1 MFEHRLRALHSWT
14 RDATMQTT
22 TTATAAVSVVFGGG
36 LNAGEAAAAAAARC
50 RRLRRRRRRVSPRGL
65 NAQRRRTP
73 PLLAAAAQNDF
84 DAARRRPNN
93 DNCRHFVNLKNGI
106 EAIPTLKRELGIVDY
121 DFVRI
126 QSSLLEAGNVEKMI
140 LELDAALLAQ
150 LALGRSCFVWD
161 YGSRDVVKGKGN
173 PRALWYG
180 VEFVRFALRREWFPD
195 GVGATAPPPVLRGK
209 QVEKDWTYKLSML
222 SRGAK
227 RKIRYYKQFIPEG
240 VCDVRLIGVYRP
252 TTHDD
257 DVEFY
262 RSTLFREEEIWNDKD
277 DVTPTNSSG
286 VIMSEEETVRAIEEL
301 GFHLF
306 YSGAEEP
313 AWLNQIKPGG
323 GG

>member
-1 MFEHRLRALHSWT
+1 MR
-14 RDATMQTT
+14 T
-22 TTATAAVSVVFGGG
+22 TTAATAGVVFGGG
-36 LNAGEAAAAAAARC
+36 LNAGEAAA
-50 RRLRRRRRRVSPRGL
+50 RRRRRWGASSSSAGASSNRRPRGGGGGGVVK
-65 NAQRRRTP
+65 RTA
-73 PLLAAAAQNDF
+73 LASAQNDF
-84 DAARRRPNN
+84 DADAARRNRRN

-106 EAIPTLKRELGIVDY
+106 EAIPTLKRELQIVDY

-126 QSSLLEAGNVEKMI
+126 QSSLLEAGNVERMI

-161 YGSRDVVKGKGN
+161 FGSRDVVKGKGN

-195 GVGATAPPPVLRGK
+195 GVGETAPPPVLRGK
-209 QVEKDWTYKLSML
+209 QVEKDWTNKLSML

-240 VCDVRLIGVYRP
+240 VYDVRLIGVYRP

-262 RSTLFREEEIWNDKD
+262 RSTLFREE
-277 DVTPTNSSG
+277 DVVVSREDEEPTPTSSSTG

-323 GG
+323 R

>member
-1 MFEHRLRALHSWT
+1 
-14 RDATMQTT
+14 MQTT
-22 TTATAAVSVVFGGG
+22 AATVRG
-36 LNAGEAAAAAAARC
+36 LNAGGEAAAHCHRRHHRRWGASSSSASIRN
-50 RRLRRRRRRVSPRGL
+50 RRLVSPRL
-65 NAQRRRTP
+65 
-73 PLLAAAAQNDF
+73 AAAQNA
-84 DAARRRPNN
+84 DADATRRRRPNN
-93 DNCRHFVNLKNGI
+93 NNCRHFVNLKNGI
-106 EAIPTLKRELGIVDY
+106 EAIPTLKRELQIVDY

-209 QVEKDWTYKLSML
+209 QVEKDWTNKLSML

-262 RSTLFREEEIWNDKD
+262 RSTLFREEEIWNDD
-277 DVTPTNSSG
+277 DATPTTSSSGG

-313 AWLNQIKPGG
+313 AWLNQIKPPGG
-323 GG
+323 R

>member
-1 MFEHRLRALHSWT
+1 MR
-14 RDATMQTT
+14 
-22 TTATAAVSVVFGGG
+22 TTAATVSG
-36 LNAGEAAAAAAARC
+36 LNAGEAAAAHCRHRRRWGASSSSGGGI
-50 RRLRRRRRRVSPRGL
+50 RRLVSPRGL

-73 PLLAAAAQNDF
+73 LLAAAAAQNDDD
-84 DAARRRPNN
+84 DAKLRRLN
-93 DNCRHFVNLKNGI
+93 DNNCRHFVNLKNGI

-161 YGSRDVVKGKGN
+161 YGSRDVGKGKGN

-262 RSTLFREEEIWNDKD
+262 RSTLFREEEIWNED
-277 DVTPTNSSG
+277 DVTPTTNSSSG

-313 AWLNQIKPGG
+313 AWVNQIKPGG
-323 GG
+323 G

>member
-1 MFEHRLRALHSWT
+1 
-14 RDATMQTT
+14 MQTT
-22 TTATAAVSVVFGGG
+22 AATVRG
-36 LNAGEAAAAAAARC
+36 LNAGGEAAAAAAHC
-50 RRLRRRRRRVSPRGL
+50 RRRRHHRWGASSSSGIRNRRLVSPR
-65 NAQRRRTP
+65 
-73 PLLAAAAQNDF
+73 LAAAQHA
-84 DAARRRPNN
+84 DADATRRRRPNDN
-93 DNCRHFVNLKNGI
+93 NCRHFVNLKNGI
-106 EAIPTLKRELGIVDY
+106 EAIPTLKRELQIVDY

-262 RSTLFREEEIWNDKD
+262 RSTLFREEEIWNDD
-277 DVTPTNSSG
+277 DATPTSSSSSG
-286 VIMSEEETVRAIEEL
+286 GGGVSMSEEETVRAIEEL

-313 AWLNQIKPGG
+313 AWLNQIKPPGG
-323 GG
+323 R

>member
-1 MFEHRLRALHSWT
+1 
-14 RDATMQTT
+14 MQTT
-22 TTATAAVSVVFGGG
+22 TAATVSVVFGGG
-36 LNAGEAAAAAAARC
+36 LNAGGEAAAHCHRRHRRWGGASSSIPIRNRRLVSPRLAAAQKSDFEDADAA
-50 RRLRRRRRRVSPRGL
+50 RRRRRR
-65 NAQRRRTP
+65 
-73 PLLAAAAQNDF
+73 
-84 DAARRRPNN
+84 RPNN
-93 DNCRHFVNLKNGI
+93 NCRHFVNLKNGI
-106 EAIPTLKRELGIVDY
+106 EAIPTLKRELQIVDY

-209 QVEKDWTYKLSML
+209 QVEKDWTHKLSML

-262 RSTLFREEEIWNDKD
+262 RSTLFREEEIWNDDD
-277 DVTPTNSSG
+277 DVTPTTSSSGGG

-313 AWLNQIKPGG
+313 AWLNQIKPPGG
-323 GG
+323 R

>member
-1 MFEHRLRALHSWT
+1 
-14 RDATMQTT
+14 MQTT
-22 TTATAAVSVVFGGG
+22 TAATVSVVFCGG
-36 LNAGEAAAAAAARC
+36 LNAGGEAAAHCHRRHRRWGGASSSIPIRN
-50 RRLRRRRRRVSPRGL
+50 RRLVSPR
-65 NAQRRRTP
+65 
-73 PLLAAAAQNDF
+73 LAAAQKSDF
-84 DAARRRPNN
+84 EDADAARRRPNN
-93 DNCRHFVNLKNGI
+93 NCRHFVNLKNGI
-106 EAIPTLKRELGIVDY
+106 EAIPTLKRELQIVDY

-209 QVEKDWTYKLSML
+209 QVEKDWTHKLSML

-262 RSTLFREEEIWNDKD
+262 RSTLFREEEIWNDDD
-277 DVTPTNSSG
+277 DVTPTTSSSGGG

-313 AWLNQIKPGG
+313 AWLNQIKPPGG
-323 GG
+323 R

>member
-1 MFEHRLRALHSWT
+1 
-14 RDATMQTT
+14 MQTT
-22 TTATAAVSVVFGGG
+22 AATVSVVFGGG
-36 LNAGEAAAAAAARC
+36 LNAGGEAAAAHCHRRHRRWGGASNSIPIRN
-50 RRLRRRRRRVSPRGL
+50 RRLVSPR
-65 NAQRRRTP
+65 
-73 PLLAAAAQNDF
+73 LAAAQKSDF
-84 DAARRRPNN
+84 EDADAARRRRRPNN
-93 DNCRHFVNLKNGI
+93 NNNCRHFVNLKNGI
-106 EAIPTLKRELGIVDY
+106 EAIPTLKRELQIVDY

-209 QVEKDWTYKLSML
+209 QVEKDWTHKLSML

-262 RSTLFREEEIWNDKD
+262 RSTLFREEEIWNDD
-277 DVTPTNSSG
+277 DVTPTTSSSGGG

-313 AWLNQIKPGG
+313 AWLNQIKPPGG
-323 GG
+323 R

>member
-1 MFEHRLRALHSWT
+1 M
-14 RDATMQTT
+14 MQTT
-22 TTATAAVSVVFGGG
+22 AATVRG
-36 LNAGEAAAAAAARC
+36 LNAAGEAAAAAHC
-50 RRLRRRRRRVSPRGL
+50 RRRHHRWGASSSGGSIRNRRLVSPRL
-65 NAQRRRTP
+65 
-73 PLLAAAAQNDF
+73 AAAQNA
-84 DAARRRPNN
+84 DADATRRRRRPNN
-93 DNCRHFVNLKNGI
+93 NNNCRHFVNLKNGI
-106 EAIPTLKRELGIVDY
+106 EAIPTLKRELQIVDY

-209 QVEKDWTYKLSML
+209 QVEKDWTHKLSML

-262 RSTLFREEEIWNDKD
+262 RSTLFREEEIWNDD
-277 DVTPTNSSG
+277 DATPTTSSSG
-286 VIMSEEETVRAIEEL
+286 GGVSMSEEETVRAIEEL

-313 AWLNQIKPGG
+313 AWLNQIKPPGG
-323 GG
+323 R

>member
-1 MFEHRLRALHSWT
+1 MRTVGAVVV
-14 RDATMQTT
+14 D
-22 TTATAAVSVVFGGG
+22 AAVGG
-36 LNAGEAAAAAAARC
+36 LNADAHARRCDGGSPRPRPRPRPRRRRGFVVAQRRTLAAAAAGGAEVDAEV
-50 RRLRRRRRRVSPRGL
+50 RRRR
-65 NAQRRRTP
+65 P
-73 PLLAAAAQNDF
+73 PTN
-84 DAARRRPNN
+84 
-93 DNCRHFVNLKNGI
+93 NCRHFVNLKNGI
-106 EAIPTLKRELGIVDY
+106 EAIPTLKRELNVVDY

-209 QVEKDWTYKLSML
+209 QVEKDWTHKLSML

-227 RKIRYYKQFIPEG
+227 RKIRYYKQFIPED
-240 VCDVRLIGVYRP
+240 VRDVRLIGVYRP

-262 RSTLFREEEIWNDKD
+262 RSTLFREEEIWNEDEDAK
-277 DVTPTNSSG
+277 TASSG

-313 AWLNQIKPGG
+313 AWLNQINQAGG
-323 GG
+323 R

>member
-1 MFEHRLRALHSWT
+1 M
-14 RDATMQTT
+14 
-22 TTATAAVSVVFGGG
+22 
-36 LNAGEAAAAAAARC
+36 
-50 RRLRRRRRRVSPRGL
+50 
-65 NAQRRRTP
+65 
-73 PLLAAAAQNDF
+73 
-84 DAARRRPNN
+84 
-93 DNCRHFVNLKNGI
+93 
-106 EAIPTLKRELGIVDY
+106 
-121 DFVRI
+121 RI

-209 QVEKDWTYKLSML
+209 QVEKDWTHKLSML

-262 RSTLFREEEIWNDKD
+262 RSTLFREE
-277 DVTPTNSSG
+277 DVVSREDEDPPMSSSVGG

-323 GG
+323 R